1 MAFPRLPGD
10 AGQSTRTLHN
20 MICGGRPAPCFY
32 ADTDTHTA
40 RNTKK
45 VSPFA
50 KKGPP
55 YAPIAIS

>member
-1 MAFPRLPGD
+1 MFPRLPGD
-10 AGQSTRTLHN
+10 ADQSTRTLHN
-20 MICGGRPAPCFY
+20 MICGGGRAAACFY

-50 KKGPP
+50 KRC
-55 YAPIAIS
+55 PIRSHRH